1 LAACGG
7 GLTGGGH
14 SVFVSVFTPIGPS
27 VATLPVNFAGFGGR
41 WVGGVVAVH
50 TLVAKQK
57 KAYAGAGGFGP
68 VWFFTCVVEWFWVG
82 GVLVGCV
89 PGRAGFGGFYRLWWR
104 GCVVF
109 RFRGGVAVWF
119 SPIPRL
125 MDSTKP
131 RTVNCGPEKA

>member
-57 KAYAGAGGFGP
+57 KAYAGPVVLGRCGFLLVWWSGFGWAGFWSGVYRGGRGLVVFIDCGGVV
-68 VWFFTCVVEWFWVG
+68 VWFFVFVVAWR
-82 GVLVGCV
+82 C
-89 PGRAGFGGFYRLWWR
+89 GFHRYH
-104 GCVVF
+104 
-109 RFRGGVAVWF
+109 
-119 SPIPRL
+119 
-125 MDSTKP
+125 D
-131 RTVNCGPEKA
+131 